1 MCPTLDG
8 IFSYGTF
15 AVAVAF
21 AAADVAVAADDVVD
35 VAVVDVAAVADVAD
49 VDFVTLVLFLSTNRV
64 ELMNYKSKVRPAVF
78 RNLVPEKMNIVP
90 GSYFLVAE

>member
-35 VAVVDVAAVADVAD
+35 VDVVDVADVAD
-49 VDFVTLVLFLSTNRV
+49 VVVVVVDFVTLVLFLSTSRV
-64 ELMNYKSKVRPAVF
+64 TEFKDK
-78 RNLVPEKMNIVP
+78 
-90 GSYFLVAE
+90 

>member
-15 AVAVAF
+15 AVAVAL
-21 AAADVAVAADDVVD
+21 AAADDVVD
-35 VAVVDVAAVADVAD
+35 VAVVDAAAVADVAD

-78 RNLVPEKMNIVP
+78 GTWFPKNGFSSWLIFWFF
-90 GSYFLVAE
+90 S

>member
-21 AAADVAVAADDVVD
+21 AAADVAVAADD
-35 VAVVDVAAVADVAD
+35 VVDVAAVADVAD

-78 RNLVPEKMNIVP
+78 RNLVPKKWI
-90 GSYFLVAE
+90 

>member
-21 AAADVAVAADDVVD
+21 AAADVAVAADD
-35 VAVVDVAAVADVAD
+35 VVDVAAVADVAD

>member
-15 AVAVAF
+15 AIAVAL
-21 AAADVAVAADDVVD
+21 AAADD
-35 VAVVDVAAVADVAD
+35 VVDVAAVADVAD
-49 VDFVTLVLFLSTNRV
+49 VDFVTLVLFLSTSRV

-78 RNLVPEKMNIVP
+78 RNLVPEKMKIVP
-90 GSYFLVAE
+90 GSYFLVAELGFC